1 LAEIFVKISTRSE
14 SIDNRISRMS
24 VGAPLMIAQS
34 ILVVVQELEEV
45 LEDVDAVDYF
55 LNYK

>member
-1 LAEIFVKISTRSE
+1 MKISTRSE
-14 SIDNRISRMS
+14 SIDNRTSRMS